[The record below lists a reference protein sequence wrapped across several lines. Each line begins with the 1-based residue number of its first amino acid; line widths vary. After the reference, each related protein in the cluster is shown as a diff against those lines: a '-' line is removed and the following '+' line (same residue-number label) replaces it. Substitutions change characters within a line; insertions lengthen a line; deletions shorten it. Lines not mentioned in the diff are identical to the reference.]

1 MDKFK
6 IGIIQNIH
14 EDGINLF
21 RPNKN
26 FEYEIV
32 DDLSKENL
40 LKKLPLFDGITLR
53 TSKLDADLLSTAKK
67 LKVISRHG
75 VGYDNVDTA
84 YLKQNNISLLITATA
99 NAYAVAEHVVYMMLT
114 ISKNYLNLDKEIRQ
128 GHFKKNF
135 EVFPTFEL
143 FNKEILIAGFGRI
156 GRNLIKKCVGFDM
169 KVKVYDPFVSEKEI
183 NSFGGS
189 KVNDFSSAIKTA
201 DFVSI
206 HMPLNAQTK
215 NLINYQLIK
224 TMKKSSVIINTARGG
239 IVNES
244 DLDKALNEN
253 LITGAGLDVFEKEP
267 LDTSNP
273 LLKNNK
279 VIMSPHTAAL
289 TNECKIRMAK
299 ETVQNIIDFFE
310 NTLQDTMKVKL

>member
-1 MDKFK
+1 MFK
-6 IGIIQNIH
+6 VGIIQNIH
-14 EDGINLF
+14 KDGIDLF
-21 RPNKN
+21 NSNKN
-26 FEYEIV
+26 FEYEII

-53 TSKLDADLLSTAKK
+53 TSKLDADLLSAAKK

-99 NAYAVAEHVVYMMLT
+99 NAYAVAEHVFYMMLS
-114 ISKNYLNLDKEIRQ
+114 ISKNYLNLDKETRL

-135 EVFPTFEL
+135 DTFPTFEL

-156 GRNLIKKCVGFDM
+156 GRNLIKKCIGFDM
-169 KVKVYDPFVSEKEI
+169 KVKVYDPFVSEKEV
-183 NSFGGS
+183 NSFGGT
-189 KVNDFSSAIKTA
+189 KVTNFNSAITSA

-206 HMPLNAQTK
+206 HMPLNSKTK

-239 IVNES
+239 IVNET

-267 LDTSNP
+267 VDTSNP

-299 ETVQNIIDFFE
+299 ETVQNVIDFFE
-310 NTLQDTMKVKL
+310 NTLHDTMKVKL

>member
-1 MDKFK
+1 MTQ
-6 IGIIQNIH
+6 IGIIQSIH
-14 EDGINLF
+14 KDGIDLF
-21 RPNKN
+21 KLNKN
-26 FEYEIV
+26 FEYEII

-53 TSKLDADLLSTAKK
+53 TSKLDADLLNAAKK

-99 NAYAVAEHVVYMMLT
+99 NAYAVAEHVFYMMLS
-114 ISKNYLNLDKEIRQ
+114 ISKNYLNLDKETRL

-135 EVFPTFEL
+135 DTFPTFEL

-156 GRNLIKKCVGFDM
+156 GRNLIKKCIGFDM
-169 KVKVYDPFVSEKEI
+169 KVKVYDPFVSEEEV
-183 NSFGGS
+183 NSFGGT
-189 KVNDFSSAIKTA
+189 KVTDFNSAITSA

-206 HMPLNAQTK
+206 HMPLNSETK

-239 IVNES
+239 VVNET

-253 LITGAGLDVFEKEP
+253 LITGAGLDVFESEP
-267 LDTSNP
+267 VDTNNP

>member
-1 MDKFK
+1 MIK

-14 EDGINLF
+14 KDGIDLLES
-21 RPNKN
+21 NKN
-26 FEYEIV
+26 FEYEII

-99 NAYAVAEHVVYMMLT
+99 NAYAVAEHVFYMMLS

-206 HMPLNAQTK
+206 HMPLNSETK

-239 IVNES
+239 IVNET

-267 LDTSNP
+267 VDTNNP

>member
-1 MDKFK
+1 MFK
-6 IGIIQNIH
+6 IGIFQKIH
-14 EDGINLF
+14 KDGIDLLNDNSKF
-21 RPNKN
+21 N
-26 FEYEIV
+26 YEII

-40 LKKLPLFDGITLR
+40 LKKIPDYDGITLR
-53 TSKLDADLLSTAKK
+53 TTKIDNDILAAGKK

-99 NAYAVAEHVVYMMLT
+99 NAYAVAEHVFYMMLS
-114 ISKNYLNLDKEIRQ
+114 ISKNYLNLDKETRL

-135 EVFPTFEL
+135 EAFPTFEL

-156 GRNLIKKCVGFDM
+156 GRNLIKKCIGFDM
-169 KVKVYDPFVSEKEI
+169 KVKVYDPFVSEKEV
-183 NSFGGS
+183 NLFGGT
-189 KVNDFSSAIKTA
+189 KVTNFNSAITSA

-206 HMPLNAQTK
+206 HMPLNSETK

-239 IVNES
+239 IVNET

-253 LITGAGLDVFEKEP
+253 LITGAGLDVFESEP
-267 LDTSNP
+267 VDTNNP

>member
-1 MDKFK
+1 
-6 IGIIQNIH
+6 
-14 EDGINLF
+14 
-21 RPNKN
+21 
-26 FEYEIV
+26 
-32 DDLSKENL
+32 
-40 LKKLPLFDGITLR
+40 
-53 TSKLDADLLSTAKK
+53 
-67 LKVISRHG
+67 
-75 VGYDNVDTA
+75 
-84 YLKQNNISLLITATA
+84 
-99 NAYAVAEHVVYMMLT
+99 MMLS
-114 ISKNYLNLDKEIRQ
+114 ISKNYLNLDKETRL

-135 EVFPTFEL
+135 DTFPTFEL

-183 NSFGGS
+183 NSFGGL

-224 TMKKSSVIINTARGG
+224 TMKKNSVIINTARGG
-239 IVNES
+239 IINET

-267 LDTSNP
+267 VDTSNP

>member
-1 MDKFK
+1 MFK
-6 IGIIQNIH
+6 VGIIQNIH
-14 EDGINLF
+14 KDGIDLF
-21 RPNKN
+21 KSNKN
-26 FEYEIV
+26 FEYEII
-32 DDLSKENL
+32 DDLSKKNL
-40 LKKLPLFDGITLR
+40 LKRLPLFDGITLR
-53 TSKLDADLLSTAKK
+53 TSKLDADLLSAAKK

-99 NAYAVAEHVVYMMLT
+99 NAYAVAEHVFYMMLS
-114 ISKNYLNLDKEIRQ
+114 ISKNYLNLDKETRL

-135 EVFPTFEL
+135 DTFPTFEL

-156 GRNLIKKCVGFDM
+156 GRNLIKKCICFDM
-169 KVKVYDPFVSEKEI
+169 KVKVYDPFVSEKEV
-183 NSFGGS
+183 NSFGGT
-189 KVNDFSSAIKTA
+189 KVTDFNSAITSA

-206 HMPLNAQTK
+206 HMPLNSETK

-239 IVNES
+239 IVNET

-253 LITGAGLDVFEKEP
+253 LITGAGLDVFESEP
-267 LDTSNP
+267 VDTNNP

-310 NTLQDTMKVKL
+310 KKLNKSMIVNI

>member
-1 MDKFK
+1 MFK
-6 IGIIQNIH
+6 IGIFQKIH
-14 EDGINLF
+14 QDGIDLLNDNSKF
-21 RPNKN
+21 N
-26 FEYEIV
+26 YEII

-40 LKKLPLFDGITLR
+40 LKKIPDYDGITLR
-53 TSKLDADLLSTAKK
+53 TTKIDNDILAAGKK

-99 NAYAVAEHVVYMMLT
+99 NAYAVAEHVFYMMLS
-114 ISKNYLNLDKEIRQ
+114 ISKNYLNLDKETRL

-135 EVFPTFEL
+135 DTFPTFEL

-156 GRNLIKKCVGFDM
+156 GRNLIKKCIGFDM
-169 KVKVYDPFVSEKEI
+169 KVKVYDPFVSEKEV
-183 NSFGGS
+183 NLFGGT
-189 KVNDFSSAIKTA
+189 KVTNFNSAITSA

-206 HMPLNAQTK
+206 HMPLNSETK

-239 IVNES
+239 IVNET

-253 LITGAGLDVFEKEP
+253 LITGAGLDVFESEP
-267 LDTSNP
+267 VDTNNP

-279 VIMSPHTAAL
+279 VVMSPHTAAL